1 MRRIVLLFTVG
12 ALLLSLT
19 PAVAFAAEVKCG
31 GSGDR
36 SSDPVICT
44 GTNNNDVIRE
54 RNGTNQDEIR
64 ALGGSDTIRADL
76 SGSDRDYINA
86 GTGGDTIFT
95 NDRDTRDEIHCGD
108 GNDTATIDVV
118 YDENDEI
125 TAADKVYNCETVKAK
140 DPDGNIVVI
149 DQSDLPQNQ
158 TSTST
163 T

>member
-1 MRRIVLLFTVG
+1 VKRIVLLLTAG
-12 ALLLSLT
+12 ALFLT
-19 PAVAFAAEVKCG
+19 MMPTVAFAAEVKCG

-86 GTGGDTIFT
+86 GTGGDTIYT
-95 NDRDTRDEIHCGD
+95 NDGDTRDEIHCGD

-118 YDENDEI
+118 YDGTTI
-125 TAADKVYNCETVKAK
+125 TAADKVYNCETVK
-140 DPDGNIVVI
+140 DQNGVVV
-149 DQSDLPQNQ
+149 DQSQLPQNQ
-158 TSTST
+158 
-163 T
+163 

>member
-1 MRRIVLLFTVG
+1 VKRIVLLLTAG
-12 ALLLSLT
+12 ALFLT
-19 PAVAFAAEVKCG
+19 MMPTVAFAAEVKCG

-44 GTNNNDVIRE
+44 GTNNNDVILE

-76 SGSDRDYINA
+76 SGGDRDYINA

-118 YDENDEI
+118 YDESGDI

-140 DPDGNIVVI
+140 DQNGTIDEI
-149 DQSDLPQNQ
+149 DQSTLPQNQ
-158 TSTST
+158 
-163 T
+163 